1 MGIAFYKYP
10 QYWVFLIVLINII
23 FDKTTKILIMKLLKQ
38 LFLFAILITITS
50 CNLIEEDE
58 EGYDEEEQIDDQE
71 NVILD
76 PNTVFN
82 GLIIEGATI
91 IEGDAPQPIG
101 NISFLIEET
110 STALV
115 NEGFNISLN
124 STENIVGAYLIISD
138 IDGNKASNYFDI
150 PESAFA
156 GFSEPITT
164 NKIFN
169 SPKIT
174 RGSDSSNIIINFL
187 ESLNA
192 GIFCY
197 SICVYDGNG
206 NISQPQTVCV
216 TIQNLGGNNSLVDY
230 WILSRY
236 QDISYGID
244 AGLNEEYCYPDTL
257 TCSNGNLLNFNN
269 CTTFTTFYIEFF
281 SNGVYR
287 LFLKETDSDI
297 NYDASTSSCTII
309 NEPDRSYEFLSEG
322 VWAFNEADGK
332 LFMAEYYAYYN
343 EYGEIYEEFYGAGN
357 AQLLF
362 DAPINISD
370 NTFTLSFNY
379 DGEQEIYTFQK

>member
-1 MGIAFYKYP
+1 
-10 QYWVFLIVLINII
+10 
-23 FDKTTKILIMKLLKQ
+23 MKLLKQ

-58 EGYDEEEQIDDQE
+58 NDYDFDEEEQIDDQE
-71 NVILD
+71 NVVLD

-82 GLIIEGATI
+82 GLIIEGANI
-91 IEGDAPQPIG
+91 IEGDAPQPTE

-115 NEGFNISLN
+115 KEGFNISFN
-124 STENIVGAYLIISD
+124 STENIAGAYLIISD

-150 PESAFA
+150 PESAFG
-156 GFSEPITT
+156 GFSEPITA

-169 SPKIT
+169 TINKNK
-174 RGSDSSNIIINFL
+174 GSGSSNIIINFL

-192 GIFCY
+192 GVFCY

-230 WILSRY
+230 WVLSRY

-244 AGLNEEYCYPDTL
+244 TGLNEEYCYPATL
-257 TCSNGNLLNFNN
+257 TCSNGNILNVNN
-269 CTTFTTFYIEFF
+269 CSTFTTFYIEFF
-281 SNGVYR
+281 SDGIYR

-297 NYDASTSSCTII
+297 NYDTSTSSCAII
-309 NEPDRSYEFLSEG
+309 NEPDKFFEYLSEG
-322 VWAFNEADGK
+322 VWAFNETDGK

-343 EYGEIYEEFYGAGN
+343 EYGEIYEDFFGAGN